1 MNIHFG
7 RRWLLLAA
15 IMATMFL
22 WACGGSAEQ
31 APTPLPT
38 PTPVDVAA
46 ITSDLRQSI
55 TDAVAGIE
63 IPEGMSEAD
72 VERIV
77 EGAVAAATADA
88 PGQMSEPEIRSLV
101 ADAVAQA
108 IAGAPEPLTEQ
119 EIADIVKSAI
129 PTPAPA
135 AAVAT
140 PMPAETRAPGG
151 AESAKDSI
159 ILVIGDQPPVLDA
172 NGSGGG
178 ISQAVHHD
186 NMSDPLTWQS
196 GDDQRIVPTS
206 GTESWEQIDA
216 STWHFKLREGVKFHN
231 GEAWNAQAALP
242 SLEILASAENDNP
255 SYAYTGPFTA
265 SAVDDY
271 TLEIACTTPCPIFPN
286 TAFFANF
293 TAPEYLKST
302 TEEDRAQENVS
313 FGPYKL
319 VEWDFG
325 VSITQEA
332 YDDYVPVGDHFE
344 FQMPVIREVT
354 WLFRP
359 EPKVMEAMVRT
370 GEADIAWDVGV
381 DAIEALDA
389 EQIKSGGSAETF
401 TLDILSIWHP
411 ETSKL
416 KVRQAMAAAVNCQEL
431 IDSLYGGHSVCRGN
445 IIWPGV
451 IGATERNTAP
461 YEYDPVKA
469 RQLLEE
475 ADYDFDTTINLIS
488 RGTRIP
494 KQVEVLEAI
503 QGYLS
508 DVGIT
513 VDVNITDVQPFLDSR
528 NCRAGQAVAD
538 LLEERGR
545 DVDTSEATLEEMRA
559 AMATAEA
566 KGGSSCATHQLIEN
580 EPSNETLDFGRQAT
594 FYLNCTK
601 IQSPNCDPSEGG
613 IQTKLIPALAAYGE
627 ERVRLL
633 TELAD
638 YVHDQVL
645 WLSPFDLPVIYAVNP
660 NLQWEPRF
668 DRRIRINSMTFSE

>member
-1 MNIHFG
+1 MNISIG

-15 IMATMFL
+15 ILSTLFL
-22 WACGGSAEQ
+22 WACGGAEEPTEAP
-31 APTPLPT
+31 APTAAPAATTAPAPT
-38 PTPVDVAA
+38 AASVAPTAA
-46 ITSDLRQSI
+46 
-55 TDAVAGIE
+55 
-63 IPEGMSEAD
+63 P
-72 VERIV
+72 
-77 EGAVAAATADA
+77 AAAT
-88 PGQMSEPEIRSLV
+88 
-101 ADAVAQA
+101 
-108 IAGAPEPLTEQ
+108 
-119 EIADIVKSAI
+119 
-129 PTPAPA
+129 PTPAPTRPP
-135 AAVAT
+135 AVA
-140 PMPAETRAPGG
+140 P
-151 AESAKDSI
+151 SAKDNI
-159 ILVIGDQPPVLDA
+159 TLVIGEPPPVLDA

-206 GTESWEQIDA
+206 ATESWEQIDN

-265 SAVDDY
+265 SAIDDY
-271 TLEIACTTPCPIFPN
+271 TLEIACATPCPIFPN
-286 TAFFANF
+286 TAFFVNF
-293 TAPEYLKST
+293 SAPEYVRST

-313 FGPYKL
+313 FGPYRL
-319 VEWDFG
+319 VEWNVG

-332 YDDYVPVGDHFE
+332 YDDYVPVDHFE
-344 FQMPVIREVT
+344 FQSPTIREVT
-354 WLFRP
+354 WLFRG
-359 EPKVMEAMVRT
+359 ESQVMAAMVQAD
-370 GEADIAWDVGV
+370 EADIAWDVGV
-381 DAIEALDA
+381 DAIDVLGED
-389 EQIKSGGSAETF
+389 QVKSGGSAETF

-475 ADYDFDTTINLIS
+475 ANYDFDSEIKLIS

-503 QGYLS
+503 QAYLA
-508 DVGIT
+508 DVGIN
-513 VDVNITDVQPFLDSR
+513 VDLNIIDVATLIETR
-528 NCRAGQAVAD
+528 NCRAGQATAD
-538 LLEERGR
+538 LLAERGL
-545 DVDTSEATLEEMRA
+545 DKSTDDATLEEFTA
-559 AMATAEA
+559 AMAAAEA
-566 KGGSSCATHQLIEN
+566 KGGASCLTVPLIEN
-580 EPSNETLDFGRQAT
+580 EPSNETLDFGRQAL
-594 FYLNCTK
+594 FYLNCAK

-613 IQTKLIPALAAYGE
+613 IQSKLAPALAASGA
-627 ERVRLL
+627 ERERLL
-633 TELAD
+633 IELAD

-645 WLSPFDLPVIYAVNP
+645 WLSPFDLPVIYAVNSK
-660 NLQWEPRF
+660 LQWEPRF
-668 DRRIRINSMTFSE
+668 DRRVRINSMTFSN

>member
-1 MNIHFG
+1 MNKLNG
-7 RRWLLLAA
+7 RHWLLLAA
-15 IMATMFL
+15 IMATLFL
-22 WACGGSAEQ
+22 WACGGAEEPTEAPA
-31 APTPLPT
+31 APTTAPEATTPAAAPT
-38 PTPVDVAA
+38 TAP
-46 ITSDLRQSI
+46 
-55 TDAVAGIE
+55 AVA
-63 IPEGMSEAD
+63 
-72 VERIV
+72 
-77 EGAVAAATADA
+77 T
-88 PGQMSEPEIRSLV
+88 
-101 ADAVAQA
+101 
-108 IAGAPEPLTEQ
+108 
-119 EIADIVKSAI
+119 
-129 PTPAPA
+129 PTPAPTRPPA
-135 AAVAT
+135 AA
-140 PMPAETRAPGG
+140 P
-151 AESAKDSI
+151 SAKDSI
-159 ILVIGDQPPVLDA
+159 TLVIGEQPPVLDA

-206 GTESWEQIDA
+206 ATESWEQIDH
-216 STWHFKLREGVKFHN
+216 STWHFKLREGVKFTN
-231 GEAWNAQAALP
+231 GEAWNAEAALP

-255 SYAYTGPFTA
+255 SFAYTGPFTS
-265 SAVDDY
+265 SAVDEY

-293 TAPEYLKST
+293 SAPEYVKST
-302 TEEDRAQENVS
+302 TEADRAQENVS

-319 VEWDFG
+319 VEWEVG

-332 YDDYVPVGDHFE
+332 YEDYVPVGDHFE
-344 FQMPVIREVT
+344 FQTPAIREVT

-359 EPKVMEAMVRT
+359 EPQVMTAMVQT

-381 DAIEALDA
+381 DAIDVLGTDR
-389 EQIKSGGSAETF
+389 IKSGSSAETF

-475 ADYDFDTTINLIS
+475 ADYDFDGEIKLIS

-508 DVGIT
+508 DVGIN

-545 DVDTSEATLEEMRA
+545 DVDTSEATLEEMQA
-559 AMATAEA
+559 AMAAAEA

-580 EPSNETLDFGRQAT
+580 EPSNETLDFGRQAL

-613 IQTKLIPALAAYGE
+613 IQTKLAPALAASGA
-627 ERVRLL
+627 ERERLL

-668 DRRIRINSMTFSE
+668 DRRVRINSMTFSE